1 MCFLTY
7 GSFSP
12 GFVRLGFIFY
22 LSSVFSLILANKIK
36 EEKKGNN
43 ERGNFQ
49 MFSIGKSET
58 FKTLPVVLKEIT
70 LVIP

>member
-12 GFVRLGFIFY
+12 GFVRLDFIFY

-36 EEKKGNN
+36 EKKK
-43 ERGNFQ
+43 ET
-49 MFSIGKSET
+49 MKEET
-58 FKTLPVVLKEIT
+58 FKCFQSAKMRRSKLNQWC
-70 LVIP
+70 